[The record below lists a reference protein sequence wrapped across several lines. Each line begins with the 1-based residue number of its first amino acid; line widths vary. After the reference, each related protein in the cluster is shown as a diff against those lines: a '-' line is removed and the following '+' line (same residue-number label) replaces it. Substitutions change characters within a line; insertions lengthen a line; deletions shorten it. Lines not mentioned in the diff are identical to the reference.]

1 MVGNHIQ
8 GKAKTFGIVD
18 NNLFA
23 LWAMK
28 EYLVHTLDG
37 VTLEWMATR
46 ADTAIARCAVGRGP
60 DVLLVDMPMCDI
72 DGISVIRAIR
82 ERNRHTGL
90 VAMTS
95 FPLGEYASAAAMA
108 GAQAIAGKNDLQ
120 GLRDII
126 RIATMG
132 GTGSFK
138 GIGFPLSTRRSPGSF
153 RSRKRESCYLPIER
167 SRSSNCAVRA
177 THPCSSPNGPG
188 SPWRASTPT
197 YNGPAGNSEPG
208 TAPTWCRC
216 GSNWADRS
224 DNHDELEFR

>member
-8 GKAKTFGIVD
+8 GKTKTLGVVD
-18 NNLFA
+18 NDLFA
-23 LWAMK
+23 LWGMK

-37 VTLEWMATR
+37 ITLEWMATR

-108 GAQAIAGKNDLQ
+108 RAQAITGKNDLQ
-120 GLRDII
+120 GLRGRDQACGHG
-126 RIATMG
+126 R
-132 GTGSFK
+132 GSFEE
-138 GIGFPLSTRRSPGSF
+138 IGFPTVDEAFSRILQEPETGIALLTDREIEIIELCRRGDTSV
-153 RSRKRESCYLPIER
+153 LIAER
-167 SRSSNCAVRA
+167 IGLTV
-177 THPCSSPNGPG
+177 
-188 SPWRASTPT
+188 ASVNT
-197 YNGPAGNSEPG
+197 YIRGPAGSSESG
-208 TAPTWCRC
+208 TAPTWYRC

-224 DNHDELEFR
+224 DNHDEL